1 MEAAG
6 AVDMW
11 SQSVDLHKAQYVEF
25 IGDGDCSSYRDVV
38 RSAPYGAD
46 VSIEKVE
53 CVGHIQKRMGG
64 RLRKKKRDFKG
75 KRLSDGK
82 TIGGQNHLT
91 DYLIDI
97 FQTYY
102 GKAL

>member
-11 SQSVDLHKAQYVEF
+11 SRSVDLHKAQYVEF

-64 RLRKKKRDFKG
+64 RLRKKKGTSKARG
-75 KRLSDGK
+75 LVMERQLGGR
-82 TIGGQNHLT
+82 TI
-91 DYLIDI
+91 
-97 FQTYY
+97 
-102 GKAL
+102 